1 MTGLPILKS
10 LRTSIGV
17 TNDEVNYIT
26 VTPIKR
32 TPVLF
37 AEENPYFQFSFI
49 STYLVEKTKPNFK
62 GAL

>member
-10 LRTSIGV
+10 LRASIGV
-17 TNDEVNYIT
+17 TNDEVNCIM
-26 VTPIKR
+26 VTPIKS

-37 AEENPYFQFSFI
+37 AEENPYFQFHFYI
-49 STYLVEKTKPNFK
+49 SCGKTQQNFK